1 MSDQSLG
8 GLPDATSRMG
18 KTSDE
23 SLPRSESTNR
33 TMLFDVRQ
41 AKVSFNFC
49 MRPTGAIWRGRF
61 SVLVVRPQVASTHNE
76 GFTR

>member
-41 AKVSFNFC
+41 AKVSFNF
-49 MRPTGAIWRGRF
+49 
-61 SVLVVRPQVASTHNE
+61 V
-76 GFTR
+76 

>member
-8 GLPDATSRMG
+8 GLPDAPSRMG

-41 AKVSFNFC
+41 AKVSFNF
-49 MRPTGAIWRGRF
+49 
-61 SVLVVRPQVASTHNE
+61 V
-76 GFTR
+76 